1 MGEQIPEECSNQY
14 FGAKAKAEDVRYG
27 SSSGGVFHILAE
39 YVLERNGVVYG
50 AGYDSNM
57 RVVHQEAENLDGL
70 EKIKRTKYVQSD
82 MEGIFLHVEQHLKE
96 KRRVLFCGT
105 PCQTRALKLFV
116 GQDYERLLLVDLVCY
131 GVPSPGVWESYV
143 KYLERKHHGKMTDF
157 SFRDKRARDYG
168 HTCAYVISGREYAG
182 SIYQDPFCMM
192 YFKNVILRPSCYSC
206 KFCTVDRDSD
216 LTIGDFWGI
225 EHVRPEMDD
234 GMGNSIVLLHTAR
247 AQEIWG
253 QIQERMDWFRCE
265 KEDILQPRLLTPSV
279 RPKGR
284 PVQGI
289 LCGTSVFSCLFG
301 LIDAAAGIRRIYRK
315 KKNRGNYDV

>member
-1 MGEQIPEECSNQY
+1 
-14 FGAKAKAEDVRYG
+14 
-27 SSSGGVFHILAE
+27 
-39 YVLERNGVVYG
+39 
-50 AGYDSNM
+50 
-57 RVVHQEAENLDGL
+57 
-70 EKIKRTKYVQSD
+70 
-82 MEGIFLHVEQHLKE
+82 
-96 KRRVLFCGT
+96 
-105 PCQTRALKLFV
+105 
-116 GQDYERLLLVDLVCY
+116 
-131 GVPSPGVWESYV
+131 
-143 KYLERKHHGKMTDF
+143 
-157 SFRDKRARDYG
+157 
-168 HTCAYVISGREYAG
+168 
-182 SIYQDPFCMM
+182 
-192 YFKNVILRPSCYSC
+192 
-206 KFCTVDRDSD
+206 VDRDSD